1 MHARPICVLS
11 FVYASAG
18 AACEAPAG
26 PESLANEIT
35 LAPPKPILEGYT
47 ADPHAVVF
55 DDTYYV
61 YPTSDKP
68 GWQTT
73 DFSVWSSK
81 DLIHWHNEGIVLDVT
96 TDLRWAKIRAWP
108 SSSTRFVRAVAP

>member
-1 MHARPICVLS
+1 MIYTRAICVTLLLC
-11 FVYASAG
+11 ASTG
-18 AACEAPAG
+18 LACSDVPSE
-26 PESLANEIT
+26 EMLIEMSIE
-35 LAPPKPILEGYT
+35 PPKPILDGYT

-81 DLIHWHNEGIVLDVT
+81 
-96 TDLRWAKIRAWP
+96 
-108 SSSTRFVRAVAP
+108 